1 MVGSTIRD
9 RTRLI
14 TYSHEGQISLFYH
27 TETIRSRPTM
37 SSTHRESDH
46 SRSDEQ
52 SYEERLRRV
61 RSRREKEQ
69 KTGFFARLTRRGKRA
84 RSFFSDGIWRLRE
97 GDVKGV
103 QKSLVRILQVIVI
116 TIKEYTDSAL
126 GRKAS
131 ALTYTTLLALIPM
144 LAVILSIAAGFGM
157 QSSVQRQLYDYF
169 PGHYTELTQAFDFVE
184 SYMNVVHSNT
194 FIIIGVGTLLYTV
207 VRLMLSIEDVFNEVW
222 HIKEPRP
229 YSRRILGS
237 VASFLILPFLITMT
251 SGLNVFIRSFSS
263 IKLFGGLSLSPV
275 LSFFG
280 NFGIYLIWIL
290 IFTSLYKFMPNT
302 RVRLGPALIAGSLSG
317 IVFQIFQM
325 IYISGQLWV
334 SKYNAIYGSFAAV
347 PLLLLFVQMS
357 WVIVLFGAQ
366 LAYSIQNVKF
376 YFFRSESEHISR
388 RFRDFIAV
396 VLMKKICLAFKHEGD
411 IYDGEAL
418 AKECDL
424 PIIVVNDTLDKLVLC
439 KLLIRQPNPKQTSRP
454 TYIPALDVSTITV
467 RKVTTAMDRLG
478 AENFRI
484 DLYDKYAKEWLIVRD
499 ARFSENPETMDQLVI
514 SL

>member
-1 MVGSTIRD
+1 MPTEQRD
-9 RTRLI
+9 
-14 TYSHEGQISLFYH
+14 SHQSNDL
-27 TETIRSRPTM
+27 P
-37 SSTHRESDH
+37 
-46 SRSDEQ
+46 
-52 SYEERLRRV
+52 SYEERLQTI

-69 KTGFFARLTRRGKRA
+69 RKGFFSRLTRRGKKAKR
-84 RSFFSDGIWRLRE
+84 FFSNEIWRLRE
-97 GDVKGV
+97 DDLRGS
-103 QKSLVRILQVIVI
+103 QRWMVRVLQVIVI
-116 TIKEYTDSAL
+116 TIREYTDGNL

-207 VRLMLSIEDVFNEVW
+207 VRLMLNIEDVMNEVW

-229 YSRRILGS
+229 YSRRILWS
-237 VASFLILPFLITMT
+237 LAYFLILPFLITLT

-263 IKLFGGLSLSPV
+263 FKLFGELSLSPLFSF
-275 LSFFG
+275 LSGFG
-280 NFGIYLIWIL
+280 LYLIWIL
-290 IFTSLYKFMPNT
+290 IFTALYKFMPNT
-302 RVRLGPALIAGSLSG
+302 RVRTGPALMAGTLSG
-317 IVFQIFQM
+317 VVFQIFQM
-325 IYISGQLWV
+325 IYITGQLWV

-357 WVIVLFGAQ
+357 WVIALFGAQ
-366 LAYSIQNVKF
+366 LAYSIQNVE
-376 YFFRSESEHISR
+376 YYYFRSESEHISR

-396 VLMKKICLAFKHEGD
+396 VLMKKICLAFKHEGEV
-411 IYDGEAL
+411 YDGEEL
-418 AKECDL
+418 AKECHL

-439 KLLIRQPNPKQTSRP
+439 RLLIRQPNPKQTSRP
-454 TYIPALDVSTITV
+454 TYLPALDVSTITV

-484 DLYDKYAKEWLIVRD
+484 DLYNTYAKEWLIVRD
-499 ARFSENPETMDQLVI
+499 ARFSEDPDKMDQPVI
-514 SL
+514 TL